1 MIRWGQRSVE
11 GIAIEAMNAS
21 QFTFYSTGSRFL
33 GTAKKN
39 SDRDFFSLNCPDV
52 ITFLNFMEF
61 EKVEPS
67 TNPSYSRDPSI
78 SSVWKRGKVD
88 IMLVNE
94 PELREKM
101 QLILKES
108 KLAYLYKDCSLDK
121 KMVDSIVWR
130 AAWQLIKAGKE
141 DAK

>member
-39 SDRDFFSLNCPDV
+39 SDRDFFSLNSPSV

-61 EKVEPS
+61 EKVEPAK
-67 TNPSYSRDPSI
+67 NPKYMLDPSI

-88 IMLVNE
+88 VMLVDD
-94 PELREKM
+94 PELRDKM
-101 QLILKES
+101 QLIL
-108 KLAYLYKDCSLDK
+108 
-121 KMVDSIVWR
+121 
-130 AAWQLIKAGKE
+130 
-141 DAK
+141 